1 MQCRTNLRAL
11 NGDETR
17 RNNDETRRNNDETRR
32 NNDET
37 RRNNSIFMI
46 LIRDNEFETKGIKF

>member
-11 NGDETR
+11 NG
-17 RNNDETRRNNDETRR
+17 DETRR